1 MRDAVWLTRLRES
14 HEAWL
19 LGVIVVMAALL
30 GSIAPGFLTIANFV
44 DLLETYSVQG
54 ILALGLFVVLVSG
67 GIDISFMAVASVA
80 QYLAAFLAARWH
92 WSGIVCIPAG
102 LLTGVALGCINAT
115 LIHFVRVTS
124 IIATIATSAV
134 FFALLMYATSGKFI
148 VDLPD
153 WWSDRVVFASWENA
167 DGDLV
172 RINLPMVA
180 LAVAVL
186 LTWLMMTR
194 SNAGR
199 QIYAMG
205 GNPESA
211 RRIGIRVGRLHYL
224 VYGFL
229 GLMAALAGL
238 LQAHRVGEAV
248 PNALYG
254 QELAVLSAAVL
265 GGASLNGGA
274 GSVPGVLCGIVL
286 LAILQNGL
294 NLMGVSPYF
303 FQIVIGLVI
312 LIATSVMVLSSRR
325 RRAPRL
331 HEAPGLH
338 EAPANG

>member
-1 MRDAVWLTRLRES
+1 MPLLTRLQQS

-19 LGVIVVMAALL
+19 LGVIVVIGALL
-30 GSIAPGFLTIANFV
+30 AAIAPGFLTVGNFV

-67 GIDISFMAVASVA
+67 GIDISFMATASVA

-92 WSGIVCIPAG
+92 WPGILCIPIG
-102 LLTGVALGCINAT
+102 LATGIALGCINAT
-115 LIHFVRVTS
+115 LIYFVRVTS
-124 IIATIATSAV
+124 IIATIATMSV
-134 FFALLMYATSGKFI
+134 YFALLMYTTEGKLI
-148 VDLPD
+148 SDVPD
-153 WWSDRVVFASWENA
+153 WWSNRIVFAQWHNA

-172 RINLPMVA
+172 RITLPIVA
-180 LAVAVL
+180 LAVAAV

-211 RRIGIRVGRLHYL
+211 RRIGIRIGRLHYL

-229 GLMAALAGL
+229 GFMAAFGGL

-265 GGASLNGGA
+265 GGASLNGGL

-312 LIATSVMVLSSRR
+312 LVATSVMVLSSRR
-325 RRAPRL
+325 RRGPRL
-331 HEAPGLH
+331 RGTAG
-338 EAPANG
+338 AGAGG

>member
-1 MRDAVWLTRLRES
+1 MTRDILARLRES

-19 LGVIVVMAALL
+19 LGVILAMCALL
-30 GSIAPGFLTIANFV
+30 GVVAPGFLTVGNFV

-92 WSGIVCIPAG
+92 WPGIVCIPIG

-124 IIATIATSAV
+124 IIATIATMSV
-134 FFALLMYATSGKFI
+134 FFALLMYATGGKLI
-148 VDLPD
+148 SDLPD
-153 WWSDRVVFASWENA
+153 WWSDRIVFAQWENA

-180 LAVAVL
+180 LAVAAL

-211 RRIGIRVGRLHYL
+211 RRIGIRIGHLHYL

-229 GLMAALAGL
+229 GFMAALAGL

-312 LIATSVMVLSSRR
+312 LIATSVMVLSARR
-325 RRAPRL
+325 RPRRAA
-331 HEAPGLH
+331 HG
-338 EAPANG
+338 

>member
-1 MRDAVWLTRLRES
+1 MLSNLSRHHEFLLLAVIL
-14 HEAWL
+14 
-19 LGVIVVMAALL
+19 VIGAILSVT
-30 GSIAPGFLTIANFV
+30 APGFLTVGNFV

-54 ILALGLFVVLVSG
+54 ILSLGLFVVLVSG

-92 WSGIVCIPAG
+92 WPGIVCIPIG
-102 LLTGVALGCINAT
+102 LLTGIALGAINAT

-124 IIATIATSAV
+124 IIATIATMSV
-134 FFALLMYATSGKFI
+134 FFAALMYASGGKLI
-148 VDLPD
+148 SDLPD
-153 WWSDRVVFASWENA
+153 WWSDRVVFAQWENA

-172 RINLPMVA
+172 RITLPIVA
-180 LAVAVL
+180 LAVAAV

-194 SNAGR
+194 SSAGR

-211 RRIGIRVGRLHYL
+211 RRVGMNIGRLHYL

-229 GLMAALAGL
+229 GFMAAFGGL
-238 LQAHRVGEAV
+238 LQANRVGESV
-248 PNALYG
+248 PNAMYG
-254 QELAVLSAAVL
+254 TELTVLSAAVL
-265 GGASLNGGA
+265 GGASLNGGV
-274 GSVPGVLCGIVL
+274 GSVPGVLLGIVL

-312 LIATSVMVLSSRR
+312 LISTSFTVLSSRT
-325 RRAPRL
+325 RRARPRATAAA
-331 HEAPGLH
+331 HG
-338 EAPANG
+338 